1 MVRVAR
7 GDLATALGRSLHRW
21 VYVLLGAALA
31 VAFGLLLALPGV
43 AVAGVGLPWAVPAIG
58 LLYAAPVALLGLLG
72 AVRAV
77 EGVAVSA
84 LLTGRADPAPPPSAT
99 WRQRA
104 RTSALLVVHVL
115 AGAVVG
121 ALLTV
126 GVPTAVLLVAA
137 VAGNPGAAR
146 ELGREVAGLPLP
158 DGDSARLLLAA
169 VLVAA
174 VLVAGEG
181 LGRSLAVLAPRLL
194 AGPASE
200 RLAVAEAHVSVLAG
214 RDRLAR
220 ELHDSVGHSLSLVSI
235 QAGAARR
242 LVLHDP
248 AGAQEAMRATEDA
261 ARRALVDLDHVLGLL
276 RDETADPV
284 PSAPAPDLRDV
295 DDLASRARAA
305 GAQVDLRHRGNVA
318 VLPAVVSREAYRIL
332 QEGLTNA
339 LRHAQGAPVTVV
351 VDALGDEL
359 LLLVE
364 DAGAGATVTPGGGR
378 GLVGVRERVR
388 DLRGTVDA
396 GPRGGGGWTLE
407 VRLPVR
413 ARSTS

>member
-1 MVRVAR
+1 MRAAR
-7 GDLATALGRSLHRW
+7 GDLATALRRSVHRW

-31 VAFGLLLALPGV
+31 VAFGLLLALPAD
-43 AVAGVGLPWAVPAIG
+43 AVAGVGLPWAVPAVV
-58 LLYAAPVALLGLLG
+58 LLYVAPVALLGLLG

-84 LLTGRADPAPPPSAT
+84 LLTGRADPPPPPSAT

-115 AGAVVG
+115 AGGVVG
-121 ALLTV
+121 ALLVV

-137 VAGNPGAAR
+137 VAGNAGAGAELAR
-146 ELGREVAGLPLP
+146 GVAGVPLP
-158 DGDSARLLLAA
+158 DGDSARLVLAA
-169 VLVAA
+169 VLVGAA
-174 VLVAGEG
+174 LVVGEG
-181 LGRSLAVLAPRLL
+181 LGRVLAVLAPRLL
-194 AGPASE
+194 AGPAAE
-200 RLAVAEAHVSVLAG
+200 RLALAEAHVSVLAG

-242 LVLHDP
+242 LVVHDP
-248 AGAQEAMRATEDA
+248 AGAQEALRATEDA

-276 RDETADPV
+276 RDESADPV
-284 PSAPAPDLRDV
+284 PPVPAPDLRDV
-295 DDLASRARAA
+295 DDLVSRARAA
-305 GAQVDLRHRGNVA
+305 GAQVDLRHRGDVA
-318 VLPAVVSREAYRIL
+318 VLPAVVSREAYRIV

-339 LRHAQGAPVTVV
+339 LRHARGASVTVV
-351 VDALGDEL
+351 VDAVGHEL

-364 DAGAGATVTPGGGR
+364 DAGAGATGTPGGGR

-388 DLRGTVDA
+388 DLRGTVGA
-396 GPRGGGGWTLE
+396 GPRADGGWSLE

>member
-1 MVRVAR
+1 MRAAR
-7 GDLATALGRSLHRW
+7 GDLATALRRSVHRW

-31 VAFGLLLALPGV
+31 VAFGLLLALPAD
-43 AVAGVGLPWAVPAIG
+43 AVAGVGLPWAVPAVV
-58 LLYAAPVALLGLLG
+58 LLYVAPVALLGLLG

-84 LLTGRADPAPPPSAT
+84 LLTGRADPPPPPSAT

-115 AGAVVG
+115 AGGVVG
-121 ALLTV
+121 ALLVV

-137 VAGNPGAAR
+137 VAGNAGAGAELAR
-146 ELGREVAGLPLP
+146 GVAGVPLP
-158 DGDSARLLLAA
+158 DGDSARLVLAA
-169 VLVAA
+169 VLVGAA
-174 VLVAGEG
+174 LVVGEG
-181 LGRSLAVLAPRLL
+181 LGRVLAVLAPRLL
-194 AGPASE
+194 AGPAAE
-200 RLAVAEAHVSVLAG
+200 RLALAEAHVSVLAG

-242 LVLHDP
+242 LVVHDP
-248 AGAQEAMRATEDA
+248 AGAQEALRATEDA

-276 RDETADPV
+276 RDESADPV
-284 PSAPAPDLRDV
+284 PPVPAPDLRDV
-295 DDLASRARAA
+295 DDLVSRARAA
-305 GAQVDLRHRGNVA
+305 GAQVDLRHRGDVA
-318 VLPAVVSREAYRIL
+318 VLPAVVSREAYRIV

-339 LRHAQGAPVTVV
+339 LRHARGASVTVV
-351 VDALGDEL
+351 VDAVGDEL

-364 DAGAGATVTPGGGR
+364 DAGAGATGTPGGGR

-388 DLRGTVDA
+388 DLRGTVGA
-396 GPRGGGGWTLE
+396 GPRADGGWSLE

>member
-1 MVRVAR
+1 MRAAR
-7 GDLATALGRSLHRW
+7 GDFATALRRSVHRW

-31 VAFGLLLALPGV
+31 VAFGLLLALPAD
-43 AVAGVGLPWAVPAIG
+43 AVAGVGLPWAVPAVV
-58 LLYAAPVALLGLLG
+58 LLYVAPVALLGLLG

-84 LLTGRADPAPPPSAT
+84 LLTGRADPPPPPSAT

-115 AGAVVG
+115 AGGVVG
-121 ALLTV
+121 ALLVV

-137 VAGNPGAAR
+137 VAGNAGAGAELAR
-146 ELGREVAGLPLP
+146 GVAGVPLP
-158 DGDSARLLLAA
+158 DGDSARLVLAA
-169 VLVAA
+169 VLVGAA
-174 VLVAGEG
+174 LVVGEG
-181 LGRSLAVLAPRLL
+181 LGRVLAVLAPRLL
-194 AGPASE
+194 AGPAAE
-200 RLAVAEAHVSVLAG
+200 RLALAEAHVSVLAG

-242 LVLHDP
+242 LVVHDP
-248 AGAQEAMRATEDA
+248 AGAQEALRATEDA

-276 RDETADPV
+276 RDESADPV
-284 PSAPAPDLRDV
+284 PPVPAPDLRDV
-295 DDLASRARAA
+295 DDLVSRARAA
-305 GAQVDLRHRGNVA
+305 GAQVDLRHRGDVA
-318 VLPAVVSREAYRIL
+318 VLPAVVSREAYRIV

-339 LRHAQGAPVTVV
+339 LRHARGASVTVV
-351 VDALGDEL
+351 VDAVGHEL

-364 DAGAGATVTPGGGR
+364 DAGAGATGTPGGGR

-388 DLRGTVDA
+388 DLRGTVGA
-396 GPRGGGGWTLE
+396 GPRADGGWSLE

>member
-1 MVRVAR
+1 MRAAR
-7 GDLATALGRSLHRW
+7 GDLATALRRSVHRW

-31 VAFGLLLALPGV
+31 VAFGLLLALPAD
-43 AVAGVGLPWAVPAIG
+43 AVAGVGLPWAVPAVV
-58 LLYAAPVALLGLLG
+58 LLYVAPVALLGLLG

-84 LLTGRADPAPPPSAT
+84 LLTGRADPPPPPSAT

-115 AGAVVG
+115 AGGVVG
-121 ALLTV
+121 ALLVV

-137 VAGNPGAAR
+137 VAGNAAAGAELAR
-146 ELGREVAGLPLP
+146 GVAGVPLP
-158 DGDSARLLLAA
+158 DGDSARLVLAA
-169 VLVAA
+169 VLVGAA
-174 VLVAGEG
+174 LVVGEG
-181 LGRSLAVLAPRLL
+181 LGRVLAVLAPRLL
-194 AGPASE
+194 AGPAAE
-200 RLAVAEAHVSVLAG
+200 RLALAEAHVSVLAG

-242 LVLHDP
+242 LVVHDP
-248 AGAQEAMRATEDA
+248 AGAQEALRATEDA

-276 RDETADPV
+276 RDESADPV
-284 PSAPAPDLRDV
+284 PPVPAPDLRDV
-295 DDLASRARAA
+295 DDLVSRARAA
-305 GAQVDLRHRGNVA
+305 GAQVDLRHRGDVA
-318 VLPAVVSREAYRIL
+318 VLPAVVSREAYRIV

-339 LRHAQGAPVTVV
+339 LRHARGASVTVV
-351 VDALGDEL
+351 VDAVGHEL

-364 DAGAGATVTPGGGR
+364 DAGAGATGTPGGGR

-388 DLRGTVDA
+388 DLRGTVGA
-396 GPRGGGGWTLE
+396 GPRADGGWSLE